1 MYCVTDE
8 DSSFSVKKCNK
19 CDNVYEIIDSSE
31 QNIMEAKKTN
41 KWSNIFNIYKDFP
54 TIGLERK
61 DCPKCKKRIN
71 ELKNEEE

>member
-1 MYCVTDE
+1 MYCLTDE

-41 KWSNIFNIYKDFP
+41 KWSNIFNIYQF
-54 TIGLERK
+54 IF
-61 DCPKCKKRIN
+61 
-71 ELKNEEE
+71 